1 MPCAYSLVW
10 QSHTKW
16 YASRIQPLTDLNPF
30 VYSRPVPPEDVIDRD
45 DENDELLRLAAGGH
59 FVRLYA
65 PRKYGKTSLLQ
76 RVLRDA
82 GRREGMV
89 PILVD
94 LYGVLSLADVTVR
107 VERAYAR
114 QLKGRLRARIDEFL
128 QSTGLG
134 LSLSAM
140 GIGARLQLEPRADP
154 LPALHALLDLPLR
167 LASDGGRRALIAFDE
182 FQDIV
187 KVPEMDALIRGH
199 IQLQGEVA
207 SYVFAGSEPSL
218 MRELFEDRSRPL
230 YAQAV
235 PVRLGRLAAPDIA
248 AYVTDRFRGTERGAG
263 EALALLLATA
273 QGHPQRA
280 MLLAHRLWDVVPHGE
295 SATLR
300 SWDEALAA
308 AMLEVGPELEADWRR
323 LSVVEQKT
331 LRAVV
336 AGGGSPFRGAVL
348 ERVALS
354 KPSAQTAL
362 RNLTSRSDVEATD
375 KGYRLVDPLF
385 ALWIERLIG
394 R

>member
-1 MPCAYSLVW
+1 
-10 QSHTKW
+10 
-16 YASRIQPLTDLNPF
+16 
-30 VYSRPVPPEDVIDRD
+30 VPPDDVIDRD
-45 DENDELLRLAAGGH
+45 AETTELLRLAAGGH

-76 RVLRDA
+76 RVLHDA
-82 GRREGMV
+82 GAREGMV

-94 LYGVLSLADVTVR
+94 LYGVLSLADVAVR
-107 VERAYAR
+107 IERAYAR
-114 QLKGRLRARIDEFL
+114 QLKGRLRARVDEFL

-140 GIGARLQLEPRADP
+140 GIGARLQLQPRSNP

-167 LASDGGRRALIAFDE
+167 LESDGGRRALVAFDE

-207 SYVFAGSEPSL
+207 SYVFAGSEASL

-235 PVRLGRLAAPDIA
+235 PMRLGRLAAPDIA
-248 AYVTDRFRGTERGAG
+248 EYVTDRFRGTERSAG
-263 EALALLLATA
+263 EALSPLLVTA
-273 QGHPQRA
+273 EGHPQRA

-295 SATLR
+295 AATLR
-300 SWDEALAA
+300 SWEDALAA

-362 RNLTSRSDVEATD
+362 RNLTARSDVEATEG
-375 KGYRLVDPLF
+375 GYRLVDPLF
-385 ALWIERLIG
+385 KLWIERLVRG
-394 R
+394 D